1 MGKRNCKSRYRRSSP
16 DPPGSRSGSPLT
28 PGAGSHAPRDSQGA
42 PSRVSPMRSSPSS
55 SSDRFEVSNSPDNIH
70 SPYHLL
76 NSDHPGLVLAAE
88 QLDGNNYGVWLIAMT
103 TSLEAKNKLGFVD
116 GSIVKPPEADPYY
129 RIWCR
134 CNSMIK
140 SWLLNSVTKQL
151 YTSILYFKN
160 ASDIWTDLH
169 TRYHKSNLPRLYK
182 LRHQIQ
188 AFRQGSL
195 SLSSY
200 HTRTQSMWEELSN
213 IQTTNHTVEELLAE
227 RETNRII
234 DFLMGLN
241 DNYESI
247 RSRIL
252 MKKTLPSF
260 SEIYNLLDQE
270 DSQKEACIQLAAGA
284 NTATAF
290 QVSQSPA
297 STHVNSAISNPST
310 GYQRKDRPY
319 CSFCHRPGH
328 VVDRCYKKHGY
339 PNSMKP
345 SPKVDSIE
353 RFSPA
358 VSANIAVNDSVQL
371 VETTSEDL
379 SPQQIQ
385 QLVSFLS
392 TKLQP
397 PASHPIPEVHSVSA
411 SIPSSS
417 STTCPIS
424 GNFHPSILCSFT
436 GLDRPYVCSTNQ
448 NITALNAWVIDSG
461 ATNHICH
468 QKSSFLSFKSLPDT
482 SVSLP
487 NGVMVDIV
495 GIGSIELG
503 SDLRLSDVL
512 YIPQFKFNLLSV
524 SCLTKR
530 LHCRLWFDESS
541 CGIQDPTRELMIG
554 MGREVANLY
563 FLDIESLSSP
573 GISSPII
580 VASVSSLDTWH
591 KRLGHPSM
599 SKLQAMQNILD
610 FPKHSKP
617 DIHCKVCHLSKQKHL
632 PFTSQN
638 NLSGNPFDLLHIDTW
653 GPFSVPTHDG
663 FRYFLTI
670 VDDCSRATWVY
681 LLKSKSDV
689 LTVFPNF
696 IAMVENQFNRRVKAV
711 RSDNAPEL
719 KFTSFYN
726 SKGIISYHSCPE
738 TPQQNSVVERKHQH
752 ILNVARS
759 LLFQS
764 HIPLSYWGDCILT
777 AVHLIN
783 RLPAPILNDKSPF
796 EKLTN
801 KIPDYT
807 QLKSFGC
814 LCYISTSPKNR
825 HKFDPRAKACV
836 LIGYPAGVKG
846 YKLLD
851 IANNSIHISRHVVF
865 HEELFPLVGSDLSSD
880 SSSFFPDQIPKT
892 PVTSLPDDETSSHSS
907 SVENLPTAVP
917 TDVTEPSVQTS
928 NRKSKQP
935 AYLKDYYCNAIG
947 SSTLH
952 EISQFLSYGKVS
964 PLYLSFLVAIDK
976 IKEPKTYSEAKKLL
990 VWDDPMDVE
999 IDALEGTGTWEICTL
1014 PPDKT
1019 PIGCKWVFKVKFNA
1033 DGTVERYKA
1042 RLVAKGFTQ
1051 QEGVDYHETFSPVV
1065 KLTTVKLILALSAI
1079 HNFSLHQ
1086 LDISNAFLNGDL
1098 DEEIYMQLPPGYAS
1112 RKGDSLPPNAV
1123 CKLHKSLYGLKQAS
1137 RQWFLKF
1144 STTLTSLGFI
1154 QTYSDHTC
1162 FLKHASSLFLCVI
1175 VYVDDI
1181 IICSNNDTAVDQ
1193 LKTQLKSFFK
1203 LRDLG
1208 LMKYFLGLEIARST
1222 EGIHICQRK
1231 YALDLLDDTGLL
1243 GCKPSSIPMDPAVK
1257 LSTETGGDFVDAG
1270 AYRRLIGRLMYLQIT
1285 RPDITFAVNKLS
1297 QFSSAPRKSHH
1308 QALLKVLHY
1317 VKGTIGQGLFYSS
1330 HAEMQMQAF
1339 ADSDWGSCQDSRRS
1353 TSGFCIF
1360 LGSSLIAW
1368 KSKKQ
1373 QVVAKSSAEAE
1384 YRSLSVVSDDLL
1396 WFTNFFNELRLPL
1409 LKPSL
1414 LFCDNTAAIHIA
1426 HNTVFHERT
1435 KNVEMD
1441 CYSVRE
1447 RLVAGIYKL
1456 LHVRTDLQ
1464 LADPFTKPL
1473 YPAPF
1478 QRLMGKM
1485 GLLNI
1490 FVPS

>member
-1 MGKRNCKSRYRRSSP
+1 
-16 DPPGSRSGSPLT
+16 
-28 PGAGSHAPRDSQGA
+28 
-42 PSRVSPMRSSPSS
+42 
-55 SSDRFEVSNSPDNIH
+55 
-70 SPYHLL
+70 
-76 NSDHPGLVLAAE
+76 
-88 QLDGNNYGVWLIAMT
+88 
-103 TSLEAKNKLGFVD
+103 
-116 GSIVKPPEADPYY
+116 
-129 RIWCR
+129 
-134 CNSMIK
+134 
-140 SWLLNSVTKQL
+140 
-151 YTSILYFKN
+151 
-160 ASDIWTDLH
+160 
-169 TRYHKSNLPRLYK
+169 
-182 LRHQIQ
+182 
-188 AFRQGSL
+188 
-195 SLSSY
+195 
-200 HTRTQSMWEELSN
+200 MWEELSN

-284 NTATAF
+284 NTAAAF

-297 STHVNSAISNPST
+297 STHVNST

-345 SPKVDSIE
+345 SPKVDSID

-392 TKLQP
+392 NKLQP

-530 LHCRLWFDESS
+530 LHCRLWFDEFSG
-541 CGIQDPTRELMIG
+541 GIQDPTRELMIG

-573 GISSPII
+573 DISSPII
-580 VASVSSLDTWH
+580 VASVSSLDMWH

-599 SKLQAMQNILD
+599 SKLQTMQNILD
-610 FPKHSKP
+610 FRKQSKS
-617 DIHCKVCHLSKQKHL
+617 DIHCKVWHLSKQKHL

-638 NLSGNPFDLLHIDTW
+638 NLSGNPFDHLHIDTW

-696 IAMVENQFNRRVKAV
+696 IAMVETQFDRRVKAV

-738 TPQQNSVVERKHQH
+738 TPQQNSAVERKHQH

-783 RLPAPILNDKSPF
+783 RLPAPILNDKSSF

-825 HKFDPRAKACV
+825 HKFDPRAKACI
-836 LIGYPAGVKG
+836 LIGYPADVKG

-851 IANNSIHISRHVVF
+851 IENNSIHISRHVVF

-880 SSSFFPDQIPKT
+880 FSSFFPDQIPKT
-892 PVTSLPDDETSSHSS
+892 PGTSLPDDETSSHSF

-917 TDVTEPSVQTS
+917 IDVTEPSVQTS
-928 NRKSKQP
+928 NRRSKQP

-952 EISQFLSYGKVS
+952 EISQFLSYGKIS
-964 PLYLSFLVAIDK
+964 PLYLSFLVAID
-976 IKEPKTYSEAKKLL
+976 
-990 VWDDPMDVE
+990 
-999 IDALEGTGTWEICTL
+999 
-1014 PPDKT
+1014 
-1019 PIGCKWVFKVKFNA
+1019 
-1033 DGTVERYKA
+1033 
-1042 RLVAKGFTQ
+1042 
-1051 QEGVDYHETFSPVV
+1051 
-1065 KLTTVKLILALSAI
+1065 
-1079 HNFSLHQ
+1079 
-1086 LDISNAFLNGDL
+1086 
-1098 DEEIYMQLPPGYAS
+1098 
-1112 RKGDSLPPNAV
+1112 
-1123 CKLHKSLYGLKQAS
+1123 
-1137 RQWFLKF
+1137 
-1144 STTLTSLGFI
+1144 
-1154 QTYSDHTC
+1154 
-1162 FLKHASSLFLCVI
+1162 
-1175 VYVDDI
+1175 
-1181 IICSNNDTAVDQ
+1181 
-1193 LKTQLKSFFK
+1193 
-1203 LRDLG
+1203 
-1208 LMKYFLGLEIARST
+1208 
-1222 EGIHICQRK
+1222 
-1231 YALDLLDDTGLL
+1231 
-1243 GCKPSSIPMDPAVK
+1243 
-1257 LSTETGGDFVDAG
+1257 
-1270 AYRRLIGRLMYLQIT
+1270 
-1285 RPDITFAVNKLS
+1285 
-1297 QFSSAPRKSHH
+1297 
-1308 QALLKVLHY
+1308 
-1317 VKGTIGQGLFYSS
+1317 
-1330 HAEMQMQAF
+1330 
-1339 ADSDWGSCQDSRRS
+1339 
-1353 TSGFCIF
+1353 
-1360 LGSSLIAW
+1360 
-1368 KSKKQ
+1368 
-1373 QVVAKSSAEAE
+1373 
-1384 YRSLSVVSDDLL
+1384 
-1396 WFTNFFNELRLPL
+1396 
-1409 LKPSL
+1409 
-1414 LFCDNTAAIHIA
+1414 
-1426 HNTVFHERT
+1426 
-1435 KNVEMD
+1435 
-1441 CYSVRE
+1441 
-1447 RLVAGIYKL
+1447 
-1456 LHVRTDLQ
+1456 
-1464 LADPFTKPL
+1464 
-1473 YPAPF
+1473 
-1478 QRLMGKM
+1478 
-1485 GLLNI
+1485 
-1490 FVPS
+1490 